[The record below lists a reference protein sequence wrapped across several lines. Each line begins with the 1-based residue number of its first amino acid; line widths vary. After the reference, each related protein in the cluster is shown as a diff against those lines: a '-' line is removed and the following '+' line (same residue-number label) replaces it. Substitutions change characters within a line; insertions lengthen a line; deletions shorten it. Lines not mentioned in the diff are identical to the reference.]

1 MPSKPCPNLHLHG
14 GLTITGNRV
23 PASVVDAVYKRMFRR
38 SFTTN
43 DLTEV
48 AIDALREA
56 NKPVTLSTQVVERV
70 RHDHRE
76 KCIVIAT
83 DRRRCNTYLWLGE
96 AAA

>member
-14 GLTITGNRV
+14 GLTIAGNRV

-38 SFTTN
+38 SFTTH

-56 NKPVTLSTQVVERV
+56 NKPVTLSAQVVERV
-70 RHDHRE
+70 RQDHRE